1 MKGRYSLMT
10 KQLKKHLVL
19 ILAFAL
25 AFSSVVPATLYAKE
39 NTEITSEYL
48 NNVNNTYVGVK
59 FFDGNSKHLI
69 NSKLLE
75 KNNKFDVEFIKDYP
89 LKSTK
94 LDGDK
99 VNITLKETNPE
110 RLVNFI
116 MLVEKHNAEL
126 SELEALKK
134 LNEIIRN
141 EEFYEEDTVKIQEDN
156 KENTE
161 ETKPIAEEDKKSTD
175 DKKEP
180 AEEPKEEEK
189 PVEDKKDDDKSE
201 SKSIYDKIKRKLQ
214 EQSKYALS

>member
-1 MKGRYSLMT
+1 MT

-25 AFSSVVPATLYAKE
+25 AFSSVVPATLHAKE
-39 NTEITSEYL
+39 STEVTSVYL
-48 NNVNNTYVGVK
+48 NAVNNTYIGVK
-59 FFDGNSKHLI
+59 FFDGNNKHLI
-69 NSKLLE
+69 NSKLLV
-75 KNNKFDVEFIKDYP
+75 KDNKFDVEFIKDYP
-89 LKSTK
+89 FKSSK

-99 VNITLKETNPE
+99 VNITLEETNQE

-141 EEFYEEDTVKIQEDN
+141 EEFYEEDIVEIQEDN

-161 ETKPIAEEDKKSTD
+161 ETKPIVEEDKKSAD

-180 AEEPKEEEK
+180 AEEPKEEK
-189 PVEDKKDDDKSE
+189 PVEDKKIMTIRLKS
-201 SKSIYDKIKRKLQ
+201 R
-214 EQSKYALS
+214 